1 MNWTPQRRLTLGALI
16 DRIIPAD
23 DFPSASQNGVGKF
36 IEGIL
41 GAELAYRAEEV
52 LLGLQSLE
60 DEATERFKTPFTGL
74 SAKQQDELLR
84 DIEAGESLRAVWGYP
99 ARRFFELMVT
109 LTNEG
114 YYASPNFGANPQ
126 MISWKMIGYETGVPA
141 TPVKEHWLEA
151 GNE

>member
-1 MNWTPQRRLTLGALI
+1 MNWTPQRRLTLAALI
-16 DRIIPAD
+16 DRIIPPD
-23 DFPSASQNGVGKF
+23 DYPSASQNGVGKY

-41 GAELAYRAEEV
+41 GAELAYRLEEV

-60 DEATERFKTPFTGL
+60 EESNERFKTPFTGL
-74 SAKQQDELLR
+74 STTQQDELLR
-84 DIEAGESLRAVWGYP
+84 DLEADGPTRAVWGHP

-114 YYASPNFGANPQ
+114 YYTSPNFGANPQ

-141 TPVKEHWLEA
+141 TPVKEHWLE
-151 GNE
+151 GRK